1 MCIRDSIICAPDGKK
16 IVLINDIRFK
26 GKKRE
31 EWKEVEEYLKEYI
44 GEFYEIEETSEKVFI
59 SSSFPDEYV
68 SSKSRLA
75 LKGAVS
81 KAKANAVQGIPE
93 LILSL
98 IHI

>member
-1 MCIRDSIICAPDGKK
+1 MIFGLKE
-16 IVLINDIRFK
+16 
-26 GKKRE
+26 KKRE

-75 LKGAVS
+75 LKVRCQ
-81 KAKANAVQGIPE
+81 KRRPM
-93 LILSL
+93 LSRGYQN
-98 IHI
+98 